1 MRAAN
6 YLFVSPMERLCSKVK
21 PSTYFLERAFSSGW
35 DIAQRKM
42 GEISLNENRIQQ
54 VLEIEKQA
62 NEIRDEIIRSAAL
75 LPVQAE
81 KEAQAMIEKGRA
93 EAQDEA
99 NQLLAK
105 AQAEQDSAEIMS
117 QANEKILRIET
128 LAKGNFTRAVAYVV
142 ARVTGRE

>member
-1 MRAAN
+1 MLAAI

-62 NEIRDEIIRSAAL
+62 NTIRDEMIRSAAL

-81 KEAQAMIEKGRA
+81 KEAQAMVEKERA

-99 NQLLAK
+99 NQMLAK
-105 AQAEQDSAEIMS
+105 AKAEQESADIMS
-117 QANEKILRIET
+117 QSNEKILHIKT
-128 LAKGNFTRAVAYVV
+128 LAKGNFNRAVSYVV
-142 ARVTGRE
+142 ARVIGKE

>member
-1 MRAAN
+1 
-6 YLFVSPMERLCSKVK
+6 
-21 PSTYFLERAFSSGW
+21 
-35 DIAQRKM
+35 M

-142 ARVTGRE
+142 ARVTGRD

>member
-1 MRAAN
+1 M
-6 YLFVSPMERLCSKVK
+6 
-21 PSTYFLERAFSSGW
+21 
-35 DIAQRKM
+35 
-42 GEISLNENRIQQ
+42 NENRIQQ

-117 QANEKILRIET
+117 QANEKILRTEI

>member
-1 MRAAN
+1 M
-6 YLFVSPMERLCSKVK
+6 
-21 PSTYFLERAFSSGW
+21 
-35 DIAQRKM
+35 
-42 GEISLNENRIQQ
+42 NENRIQQ

-62 NEIRDEIIRSAAL
+62 NQIRDEIIRSAAL